1 MEITILQY
9 TDGAL
14 LHQMTA
20 DEPITNDE
28 EIEFNYTKDG
38 IDIENASFHVIWT
51 SQVNNNSQVVLVSY
65 TEKSG
70 KVIYPTE
77 LVEQMKIASQ
87 TLNEVSKRLLISS
100 DYMRNRFFNI
110 IIESK
115 DAIHEILDTI

>member
-38 IDIENASFHVIWT
+38 IDIENASFHVIWA